1 MALGQTGARH
11 PWIWLFFEGMWG
23 GGLPTWYEVVDA
35 ELMGIL
41 VYLREVVTTTSVKS
55 R

>member
-1 MALGQTGARH
+1 MG
-11 PWIWLFFEGMWG
+11 G
-23 GGLPTWYEVVDA
+23 GGLPITCHVREVVDA
-35 ELMGIL
+35 ELKGIL

>member
-1 MALGQTGARH
+1 MG
-11 PWIWLFFEGMWG
+11 G
-23 GGLPTWYEVVDA
+23 GGLLTCHVREVVDA
-35 ELMGIL
+35 ELKGIL